1 MMLTEAKV
9 KTINETDG
17 SMGMLDCPICR
28 NKGYIAYVRDD
39 QICTK
44 ECECMSKRRSLKRLK
59 KSGLMDMLENYTFA
73 KYETPEEWQEIAK
86 KKAINFVTNGSGK
99 WFMIS
104 GTPGTGKTHICTA
117 IAGELINAGK
127 EVKYMLWR
135 SEAPRLKAY
144 INERDTYEKEMD
156 FLRKVDVLYIDDFF
170 KGTISEAD
178 INLAFELLNN
188 RYNSRKL
195 ITIISSEKTVE
206 QILDIDE
213 ALGSRIYERSK
224 GYCIKTPSKNWRLR

>member
-1 MMLTEAKV
+1 
-9 KTINETDG
+9 
-17 SMGMLDCPICR
+17 
-28 NKGYIAYVRDD
+28 
-39 QICTK
+39 
-44 ECECMSKRRSLKRLK
+44 
-59 KSGLMDMLENYTFA
+59 MDMLENYTFE

-206 QILDIDE
+206 QILDVDE

-224 GYCIKTPSKNWRLR
+224 GYCLKMPSKNWRLR